1 MRHCPECTR
10 FCPSQAAI
18 QETRQKNEQKK
29 TRQKHQMALI
39 WMYRVVLDPNWIPS
53 NSFRVFRALATDGAA
68 LLATEEIIDDF
79 YLEKL
84 FILFF

>member
-1 MRHCPECTR
+1 
-10 FCPSQAAI
+10 
-18 QETRQKNEQKK
+18 
-29 TRQKHQMALI
+29 
-39 WMYRVVLDPNWIPS
+39 VLYWIPIGFHQILS
-53 NSFRVFRALATDGAA
+53 NVTALAADGAA

>member
-1 MRHCPECTR
+1 
-10 FCPSQAAI
+10 
-18 QETRQKNEQKK
+18 
-29 TRQKHQMALI
+29 MALI
-39 WMYRVVLDPNWIPS
+39 LMYRVVLDPNWIPS